1 MKSRGSRLLVFFNRQ
16 HHLMQGQAPMLWRQ
30 IQQLMRK
37 ILSLEQ
43 IVKSEKQN
51 FTSNQ
56 RKSSLTQNQE
66 EKISDLEVLHKEE
79 ILELISHIEF
89 LKKE

>member
-1 MKSRGSRLLVFFNRQ
+1 MSYQ
-16 HHLMQGQAPMLWRQ
+16 TQ

-43 IVKSEKQN
+43 IVESEKQN